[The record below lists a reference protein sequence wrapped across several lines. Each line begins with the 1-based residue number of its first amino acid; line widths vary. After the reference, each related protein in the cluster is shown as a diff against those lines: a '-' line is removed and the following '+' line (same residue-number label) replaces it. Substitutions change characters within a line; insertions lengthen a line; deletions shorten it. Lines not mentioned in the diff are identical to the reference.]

1 MIETLY
7 APQNKNIARQT
18 KSDKIYLNVQKKVKE
33 IVLKELK
40 RKQLKNFNKRN
51 KIRVFCVFSGDLFL
65 VQIQTAQETE
75 QDEKM
80 VEVKSGLESEEDDQ
94 LILYYNNTVINHFD
108 NRTNFLKEIARLE

>member
-51 KIRVFCVFSGDLFL
+51 KIRVFCVFSGDLFF
-65 VQIQTAQETE
+65 
-75 QDEKM
+75 
-80 VEVKSGLESEEDDQ
+80 GLD
-94 LILYYNNTVINHFD
+94 
-108 NRTNFLKEIARLE
+108 TNCLGDWVGWKDGGS